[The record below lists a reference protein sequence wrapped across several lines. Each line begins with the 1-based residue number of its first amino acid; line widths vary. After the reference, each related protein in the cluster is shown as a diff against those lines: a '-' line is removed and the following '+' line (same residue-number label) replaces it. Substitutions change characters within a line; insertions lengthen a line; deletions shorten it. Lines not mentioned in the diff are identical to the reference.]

1 MMKVTFLGTG
11 TSQGIPVIGCACEVC
26 QSSDSRDKRLRTS
39 VMIETKGKIIVI
51 DTGPDFRQ
59 QMLRE
64 QVYHDLD
71 KFCVDA
77 VLFTHEHKD
86 HIAGLDDVR
95 PFNFRFR
102 RDMQVYATTHV
113 QEALMREYQYVFTP
127 PFYPGAPLIQLN
139 TIPEDEKFTIEGID
153 IQPIQIMHGTLP
165 ILGFRFGD
173 FTYLTDVKTIFP
185 QEKEKIYGTKTLV
198 LSALRKEEHH
208 SHLTLEEALALVEE
222 FQPKQTYFIHMSHLL
237 GKHEDINDKLPK
249 NVQLAYDGLK
259 IILNE

>member
-1 MMKVTFLGTG
+1 MKVTFLGTG
-11 TSQGIPVIGCACEVC
+11 TSQGIPVIGCACAVC
-26 QSSDSRDKRLRTS
+26 QSSDLRDKRLRTS
-39 VMIETKGKIIVI
+39 VMIEVKGKIIVI

-64 QVYHDLD
+64 QVHHDLD

-102 RDMQVYATTHV
+102 RDMQVYASAQV
-113 QEALMREYQYVFTP
+113 QEALRREYQYVFTP

-139 TIPEDEKFTIEGID
+139 IISKDKKFTIENID
-153 IQPIQIMHGTLP
+153 IQPIEIIHGELP

-173 FTYLTDVKTIFP
+173 FTYLTDVKTISP
-185 QEKEKIYGTKTLV
+185 KEKEKIYGTKTLV
-198 LSALRKEEHH
+198 LSALRQKEHH
-208 SHLTLEEALALVEE
+208 SHLTLQEALALVEE

-237 GKHEDINDKLPK
+237 GMHEEINQELPQG
-249 NVQLAYDGLK
+249 VELAYDGLK